1 MGKIRT
7 VLSSETPPDLVLK
20 RHCGECQFENR
31 CRQNAVEK
39 DDLSLLA
46 GMSEKERKK
55 YHSKGIFTV
64 TQLSYTFRPRRRPK
78 RLRDKRERYH
88 HSLKALAIRQNKV
101 HVVGTPKIDIE
112 GTQVYLD
119 VEGLPDSDFYYLIGM
134 RIKSGGQVIQH
145 SLWADNREDEKSNWR
160 KFLILLDGIE
170 RPIIICFGSY
180 ETTFIKTMCTR
191 YGGPCQG
198 VTAEKAISAVMN
210 LLSSIYGHVY
220 FPVPSNGLKEIAG
233 FYGFRWSEAHASGL
247 HSIVWRNRWEEFTT
261 TSDRA
266 KLICYNSEDC
276 AALELITQQIL
287 SMQPPKNG
295 VEGAKENSIVDVST
309 LERDNAYGF
318 KRTNFVLP
326 DLHDINRSA
335 YWDYQRERVYVRSSD
350 ALRRSSKR
358 HGDQAKSCPINRIVH
373 CQRPKSCPVCGSE
386 RLHARNSETRTI
398 VDLKVTRGG
407 LKRWITEYRFKR
419 FECQACHSTFRFG
432 KDLFTRNKYG
442 NGLMA
447 FALYQCIELRLP
459 VMTVNRS
466 LNKIFGL
473 GLADYSTNHFKEYA
487 ARSYAPTYDALL
499 SALCKGKLL
508 HVDETKISVG
518 GRNWIVWVFASME
531 AVVYTCTETRK
542 SDYVQSLLK
551 DFKGVLVSDFFAG
564 YDGMNCPQQ
573 KCLVHLIRDINDAL
587 YQNPYDDGLKRVAE
601 GFTKLL
607 KAVIQTVDLHG
618 LKTYYLKKHL
628 SSVDSFYKELSNLQ
642 LASEGANK
650 LRDRLQKNRNVMFT
664 FLQYDDVP
672 WNNNNAEHAVKP
684 FAMLRYTIKGVTTE
698 RGLQDYLVLLSICV
712 TCQYKG
718 VEFLEFLRSG
728 EKDIDTFAVNHG
740 KTRQKRS
747 HVPRKWAW
755 TTG

>member
-1 MGKIRT
+1 
-7 VLSSETPPDLVLK
+7 
-20 RHCGECQFENR
+20 
-31 CRQNAVEK
+31 
-39 DDLSLLA
+39 
-46 GMSEKERKK
+46 
-55 YHSKGIFTV
+55 
-64 TQLSYTFRPRRRPK
+64 
-78 RLRDKRERYH
+78 
-88 HSLKALAIRQNKV
+88 
-101 HVVGTPKIDIE
+101 
-112 GTQVYLD
+112 
-119 VEGLPDSDFYYLIGM
+119 
-134 RIKSGGQVIQH
+134 
-145 SLWADNREDEKSNWR
+145 
-160 KFLILLDGIE
+160 
-170 RPIIICFGSY
+170 
-180 ETTFIKTMCTR
+180 
-191 YGGPCQG
+191 
-198 VTAEKAISAVMN
+198 
-210 LLSSIYGHVY
+210 
-220 FPVPSNGLKEIAG
+220 
-233 FYGFRWSEAHASGL
+233 
-247 HSIVWRNRWEEFTT
+247 
-261 TSDRA
+261 
-266 KLICYNSEDC
+266 
-276 AALELITQQIL
+276 
-287 SMQPPKNG
+287 
-295 VEGAKENSIVDVST
+295 
-309 LERDNAYGF
+309 
-318 KRTNFVLP
+318 
-326 DLHDINRSA
+326 
-335 YWDYQRERVYVRSSD
+335 
-350 ALRRSSKR
+350 
-358 HGDQAKSCPINRIVH
+358 
-373 CQRPKSCPVCGSE
+373 
-386 RLHARNSETRTI
+386 
-398 VDLKVTRGG
+398 
-407 LKRWITEYRFKR
+407 
-419 FECQACHSTFRFG
+419 
-432 KDLFTRNKYG
+432 
-442 NGLMA
+442 
-447 FALYQCIELRLP
+447 
-459 VMTVNRS
+459 
-466 LNKIFGL
+466 
-473 GLADYSTNHFKEYA
+473 
-487 ARSYAPTYDALL
+487 
-499 SALCKGKLL
+499 
-508 HVDETKISVG
+508 
-518 GRNWIVWVFASME
+518 ME